1 MASKA
6 LYYGVLVDQI
16 MQACHRKAHL
26 HLQLFYLKD
35 LPWSDNDMYL
45 GTLTAAYQVL
55 DPSPSPQEQKK
66 GWAHPLQ
73 PSLMSLYSQGLG
85 KCLPPQDVWEGL
97 FCFLCH
103 HSAAWAYAYA

>member
-6 LYYGVLVDQI
+6 LYCGVLVDQI

-55 DPSPSPQEQKK
+55 DPSPQSSHPQEQKT
-66 GWAHPLQ
+66 GGGGGGGHTRFNRV
-73 PSLMSLYSQGLG
+73 S
-85 KCLPPQDVWEGL
+85 
-97 FCFLCH
+97 
-103 HSAAWAYAYA
+103 